1 MSTDPTP
8 AAAADLRPFWLRL
21 VARLPLGLLYAVM
34 AGLMFLVFRVF
45 RARVGVVR
53 GNIEACFPQM
63 PPREVSRLVA
73 GHYYQVAQM
82 VAETFKAAGMTR
94 AQFAAR
100 VQLKNLALA
109 QQLLGEGRPV
119 LLIAAHQANWEW
131 VLHALALHLGH
142 PLDVGY
148 KPIKSAWAEAMMY
161 AIRTRF
167 GAHLVPAKEL
177 LADMLKRRAI
187 VRGIAMLA
195 DQEPL
200 SSEHKQ
206 WLTFL
211 GRDTAF
217 YMGPEQ
223 MAKATRYAAVFVAL
237 RRVKR
242 GYYEIEFMPLAASGE
257 KLEPGEFTTRY
268 ARLVEQEI
276 LAAPQDW
283 TWGHRRW
290 KLRKGLYGADT

>member
-1 MSTDPTP
+1 MSIDPPP
-8 AAAADLRPFWLRL
+8 AVASDLRPLWLRL
-21 VARLPLGLLYAVM
+21 VARLPLGLLYAVT
-34 AGLMFLVFRVF
+34 AALMCLVFRVF
-45 RARVGVVR
+45 RARVDVVR
-53 GNIEACFPQM
+53 GNIQACFPDL
-63 PPREVSRLVA
+63 PPRAVSRLVA
-73 GHYYQVAQM
+73 GHYDQVAQM
-82 VAETFKAAGMTR
+82 VAETFKAAGMSR
-94 AQFAAR
+94 EQFAAR
-100 VQLKNLALA
+100 VTLRNLELPRR
-109 QQLLGEGRPV
+109 LLGQGRPV

-131 VLHALALHLGH
+131 VLHALALHLGY

-148 KPIKSAWAEAMMY
+148 KPIKSAWAERMMF

-200 SSEHKQ
+200 SSDHKL
-206 WLTFL
+206 WLRFL

-223 MAKATRYAAVFVAL
+223 MAKATRYAALFVAL
-237 RRVKR
+237 RRRKR
-242 GYYEIEFMPLAASGE
+242 GHYEIEFMPLAESGE
-257 KLEPGEFTTRY
+257 KLEPGELTTRY

-290 KLRKGLYGADT
+290 KLKKGLYGAD